1 MRPSEQLRYW
11 AHELAAMAKTGL
23 EFTTNDYD
31 RDRFERTHRIAEGIA
46 SLVIDAQFAP
56 DRPYLPDLGIP
67 SPKVGCSVAAFD
79 DEGRVVLI
87 KRADNKR
94 WALPGGYAE
103 VGSPPSA
110 NALREMREE
119 TGFDVRLERLVGV
132 YDNKSFASVAA
143 YQFYICCFRAR
154 ITGGTATP
162 SKETLEVVLTAPDD
176 LPEDMSLLQRTMLAD
191 SLAAAGDAVKAVY
204 Q

>member
-1 MRPSEQLRYW
+1 MNPSEQLRYW

-23 EFTTNDYD
+23 EFSTDDYD
-31 RDRFERTHRIAEGIA
+31 RDRFERTHRISEGIA
-46 SLVIDAQFAP
+46 ALVIDADFTP

-87 KRADNKR
+87 KRADNQR

-103 VGSPPSA
+103 VGSPPSL
-110 NALREMREE
+110 NAVREMREE
-119 TGFDVRLERLVGV
+119 TGFEVRLERLVGL
-132 YDNKSFASVAA
+132 YDNKSFGSVAA

-154 ITGGTATP
+154 ITGGSATA
-162 SKETLEVVLTAPDD
+162 SKETLEVVLASPDA
-176 LPEDMSLLQRTMLAD
+176 LPEDMSRLQRTMLAD
-191 SLAAAGDAVKAVY
+191 SVAAVGAAPAVY